1 MLIKER
7 GGGEFGLSGTDLTS
21 YSTDFYMVSE
31 PRFEEAMVAATS
43 RRTRCS

>member
-21 YSTDFYMVSE
+21 YSTDFYIGTLGILG
-31 PRFEEAMVAATS
+31 AA
-43 RRTRCS
+43 